1 MGEWREREGPLS
13 FLLVLLLCLST
24 LPLVQAQS
32 GTVLIDEPSFGLSN
46 TTTFFGSEL
55 EFTVELHEGAGQSAN
70 VSVETAVLSLEGT
83 VHSNQSLS
91 VPQLSANEVR
101 NITINL
107 SNMPLGYSEVV
118 VTLVGDVGVNST
130 TQQTSISRTVQ
141 QLRPLSISFAGE
153 SSVTAQGMD
162 AQGLSTSNLTV
173 HDGDFLR
180 VEFPLV
186 NDGDVD
192 WNGTVSFHLRDA
204 NGQEASNESN
214 ASVLATTSEV
224 FSFSPSLAMVEGE
237 LTWWLNLTGNLVGAD
252 GVHQLNGTIDI
263 QPPPLPHLEGE
274 LSSNAA
280 YVQAGQTLDLNITL
294 WNNATVAFNGRVVCT
309 GGGLEALNATMAL
322 NPNST
327 ATQSFSMI
335 ARPMTMICTLEGMR
349 VDASSTFP
357 LELNIEMPSAV
368 FESAGSVSP
377 SLNGGPWHKGD
388 IMSAN
393 ILMRNIGELD
403 GRARLVLSVDG
414 TSSPGAWVDM
424 KRGSAGE
431 LTASVQVLS
440 EGEVSVDWVIE
451 SDDGVV
457 SGISS
462 GNALYSIRP
471 QQSIQITANGV
482 GNDAET
488 GVHFTLG
495 LHLDEGRSRDVLV
508 RVGYETGDATV
519 YLQEYTIELH
529 SGLYEQQ
536 HTFGDVSAEKLVVSI
551 EPVNWV
557 IGPGPLML
565 STNFPSEATL
575 YRVEFDQTT
584 NPLRPVLDDEVELQ
598 LTFLQSGPLSDAT
611 GDVWLVDAYGT
622 ILTQFESPDW
632 DGESSVLQTVTIT
645 WPKGSTVALKAMW
658 DIEETVVTEEVSYTS
673 GQTVVESTTE
683 WPFGAMV
690 WGLLLGLGAVLVVR
704 LRLQQQPTRTPSQKK
719 QVSRPSSGGN
729 AASNPEEKRE
739 IACPECERRLR
750 VPVSYS
756 GSVGCPDCAHKF
768 EVESQTTTA
777 PEPEETTEETT
788 EKPAQEEASTKK
800 TSDGKIEIG
809 CPDCQQTLRIPASYE
824 GSVRCPACK
833 IIFKAN
839 EGVAMLE

>member
-1 MGEWREREGPLS
+1 MGECHERRGPLS
-13 FLLVLLLCLST
+13 FLLILLLFLST

-46 TTTFFGSEL
+46 TTAFFGSEL
-55 EFTVELHEGAGQSAN
+55 EFTVELHETAGHSAN
-70 VSVETAVLSLEGT
+70 VSIETSVLLLEGT
-83 VHSNQSLS
+83 VHANQSLS
-91 VPQLSANEVR
+91 VPELSANEVR
-101 NITINL
+101 NITISL

-118 VTLVGDVGVNST
+118 VTLAGDVGVNST
-130 TQQTSISRTVQ
+130 TQQASLSRTVQ
-141 QLRPLSISFAGE
+141 RLRPLSISFTGE
-153 SSVTAQGMD
+153 SSVTAQGVD
-162 AQGLSTSNLTV
+162 AQGVSTGNLTV

-180 VEFPLV
+180 LEFPLV

-192 WNGTVSFHLRDA
+192 WNGTVSFHLQDA
-204 NGQEASNESN
+204 NGQTASNQSN

-224 FSFSPSLAMVEGE
+224 FSFSPSLVMAEGE
-237 LTWWLNLTGNLVGAD
+237 MMWWLNLTGNLVGAD

-263 QPPPLPHLEGE
+263 QPPPLPYLEGE
-274 LSSNAA
+274 FNSNAA
-280 YVQAGQTLDLNITL
+280 SVQAGQTLDLNITL
-294 WNNATVAFNGRVVCT
+294 WNNASVAFNGRVLCN
-309 GGGLEALNATMAL
+309 GGGLEALNASISL
-322 NPNST
+322 NANST
-327 ATQSFSMI
+327 VTQSFSMV
-335 ARPMTMICTLEGMR
+335 ARPMTIICTLQGMR

-357 LELNIEMPSAV
+357 LALDIEMPSAV

-388 IMSAN
+388 LMSAN

-414 TSSPGAWVDM
+414 TSSPGAWVDL

-440 EGEVSVDWVIE
+440 EGEVSVGWVIE

-462 GNALYSIRP
+462 GAALYSIRP
-471 QQSIQITANGV
+471 QQSIQITATEV
-482 GNDAET
+482 GNDADT
-488 GVHFTLG
+488 GVHFMLG
-495 LHLDEGRSRDVLV
+495 LHLDEGRSRDALV

-529 SGLYEQQ
+529 PGLYEQQ
-536 HTFGDVSAEKLVVSI
+536 HAFGDVSAEKLVVSI
-551 EPVNWV
+551 EPVDWV

-575 YRVEFDQTT
+575 YRVEFAQTT
-584 NPLRPVLDDEVELQ
+584 NPLRPVLNDEVELQ
-598 LTFLQSGPLSDAT
+598 LTFHQSGPLSDAT

-622 ILTQFESPDW
+622 ILIQFESMNW
-632 DGESSVLQTVTIT
+632 GGESSVMQTVTIA
-645 WPKGSTVALKAMW
+645 WPKGSTVALQAMW
-658 DIEETVVTEEVSYTS
+658 DIEGDVVTEEVSYTS
-673 GQTVVESTTE
+673 GQMVVESTTE

-690 WGLLLGLGAVLVVR
+690 WGLLLGLAAILVVR
-704 LRLQQQPTRTPSQKK
+704 LRIQQQSAHRPSQKK
-719 QVSRPSSGGN
+719 QVSRPPSGGS
-729 AASNPEEKRE
+729 ATSNPEEKRE

-750 VPVSYS
+750 VPISYS

-777 PEPEETTEETT
+777 PEPEQSTEE
-788 EKPAQEEASTKK
+788 PAAQEQASTKK
-800 TSDGKIEIG
+800 TGDGKIEIA
-809 CPDCQQTLRIPASYE
+809 CPDCAQTLRIPASYE

-839 EGVAMLE
+839 EGVAVRE